1 VASRAAASA
10 EERDPPPLRRTDWT
24 PGLAPDGGATSVGW
38 MGVDHIARLL
48 AIALWIAPAC
58 AAPGPVGAPWSSPLA
73 TDHPLVGS
81 VVDASTGTVVAPEAM
96 LERISTARF
105 VLLGEKHDNPDHH
118 RLQAWVVERLAA
130 AGRRPSVVLEMLDAS
145 QREALAR
152 HLRERPGDAAGL
164 GVAVSFEEGWGPWA
178 LYRPIAEAALAAGLP
193 LVAGN
198 LAPAELRRASAP
210 PGSDRDDALRSSLG
224 FDRPYPE
231 AARAELARRI
241 DEGHCGQVPA
251 TAIATMIDAQRAR
264 DGALARA
271 LVDAGPNGAV
281 LIAGSGHT
289 RADLGVPWTLGAWAP
304 QATLASVAFVEVQRD
319 ALSLADALRAVA
331 DLGPHDFVWFTPRVD
346 DLDPC
351 TRFREQ
357 LERI

>member
-1 VASRAAASA
+1 MRRAASLGLLAATLWGACASA
-10 EERDPPPLRRTDWT
+10 PRGPIGPPWR
-24 PGLAPDGGATSVGW
+24 
-38 MGVDHIARLL
+38 
-48 AIALWIAPAC
+48 
-58 AAPGPVGAPWSSPLA
+58 SPLA
-73 TDHPLVGS
+73 TDHPLVGT

-96 LERISTARF
+96 VERISAAHV

-118 RLQAWVVERLAA
+118 RLQAWIVERLAA
-130 AGRRPSVVLEMLDAS
+130 TGRRPTVVLEMLDAS

-152 HLRERPGDAAGL
+152 YLRERPRDAEGL
-164 GVAVSFEEGWGPWA
+164 GAAVAFEEVWGSWD
-178 LYRPIAEAALAAGLP
+178 LYRPIAEAVFRAGLP

-210 PGSDRDDALRSSLG
+210 PGPDRDDALRSRLG

-231 AARAELARRI
+231 AARAELARQI

-251 TAIATMIDAQRAR
+251 TALATMVDAQRAR
-264 DGALARA
+264 DATLARA
-271 LVDAGPNGAV
+271 LIDAGPNGAV

-289 RADLGVPWTLGAWAP
+289 RADLGVPWALRAWAP
-304 QATLASVAFVEVQRD
+304 YATLASVAFVEVQRD
-319 ALSLADALRAVA
+319 ALSLAEALRAVA
-331 DLGPHDFVWFTPRVD
+331 DVGPHDFFWFTPRVD

-357 LERI
+357 LERMQRPR